1 MEYRYSPDENFEDL
15 SAGRVLLQ
23 KAGSTNFPVRLS
35 REIFGRC
42 LSYAGRSG
50 QISVYDPCCGSG
62 YLLTVLGFLYPGV
75 ISGLTGSDI
84 DENAVR
90 YAADNLGLLSAEGIR
105 KRKEH
110 LEGLYRLH
118 RKQEYAGAIESAE
131 RLAAAAEKTDIA
143 VRTFTADATKYDYAH
158 AGIKADI
165 VITDVPYGSRASW
178 QGENPHIN
186 DLLANLV
193 PCLGAGSVLAVISDK
208 AQKISCPQYTRLEK
222 QVIGKR
228 KFEILKPGGRQTEKT

>member
-1 MEYRYSPDENFEDL
+1 MEYKYSPGENFEDL

-23 KAGSTNFPVRLS
+23 KAGGTNFPVRLS

-42 LSYAGRSG
+42 LSYTGRNG

-62 YLLTVLGFLYPGV
+62 YLLTVLGFLFPGV
-75 ISGLTGSDI
+75 ISCLTGSDI

-90 YAADNLGLLSAEGIR
+90 FAADNLGLLNAEGIR

-110 LEGLYRLH
+110 LENLYKLH
-118 RKQEYAGAIESAE
+118 GKQTYAGAVESAE
-131 RLAAAAEKTDIA
+131 RLAVTAERSA
-143 VRTFTADATKYDYAH
+143 VTVNVFTADAAKYDYAH

-178 QGENPHIN
+178 QGVNPEIN
-186 DLLANLV
+186 ALLANLV
-193 PCLGAGSVLAVISDK
+193 PCLGAGSVLAVCSDK
-208 AQKISCPQYTRLEK
+208 AQKISCPQYKRLEK
-222 QVIGKR
+222 QVVGKR
-228 KFEILKPGGRQTEKT
+228 KFEILRLSPY